1 MAGLNN
7 KVVEAQLEECLLL
20 IPEVHGSN
28 PVIDIIY
35 IEYFFTCFLST
46 VLKRQKYIKK
56 AGNGPLFCKKHN
68 KMLQSQTPQA
78 VSFT

>member
-46 VLKRQKYIKK
+46 VLKRRKNI
-56 AGNGPLFCKKHN
+56 
-68 KMLQSQTPQA
+68 
-78 VSFT
+78 

>member
-35 IEYFFTCFLST
+35 IEYLYIFLL
-46 VLKRQKYIKK
+46 VFYQLY
-56 AGNGPLFCKKHN
+56 
-68 KMLQSQTPQA
+68 
-78 VSFT
+78 